1 MDFTMTQNTPLSRR
15 ALLAISAAAAAG
27 TASGTTSGALAQAI
41 APNPDAPLLE
51 LCSQW
56 EAHRLEYHRS
66 SDELSDAEGA
76 AVAKHR
82 HLGMPA
88 LWAEV
93 DRDPTYREAK
103 KRVRDLVDRS
113 HELFQTIGKMRAV
126 TIEGIM
132 AKARV
137 TAGECMSDGG
147 IEEDAAEYNDGVTP
161 HYMALTLVR
170 DLLAMH
176 TAGEA

>member
-1 MDFTMTQNTPLSRR
+1 MTQNTPLSRR

-93 DRDPTYREAK
+93 DRDPAYREAD
-103 KRVRDLVDRS
+103 KRSKAIVRRMHPLY
-113 HELFQTIGKMRAV
+113 QTIGQTRAV
-126 TIEGIM
+126 TMKGVM

-137 TAGECMSDGG
+137 TASECFEEGG
-147 IEEDAAEYNDGVTP
+147 IEVEADQYTEGVTP
-161 HYMALTLVR
+161 HYMALALVR
-170 DLLAMH
+170 DLLRINGGQA
-176 TAGEA
+176 